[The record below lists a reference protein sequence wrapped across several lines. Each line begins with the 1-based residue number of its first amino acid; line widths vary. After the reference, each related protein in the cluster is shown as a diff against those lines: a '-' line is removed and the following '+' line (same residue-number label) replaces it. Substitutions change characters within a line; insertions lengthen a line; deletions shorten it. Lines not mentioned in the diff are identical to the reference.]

1 MFTLESENFNK
12 ITLTADKAQYTEEVG
27 KDASLSCLGEP
38 VKNDLFTWVYW
49 ELNGTKLNTST
60 HHYNDSRKFSNSNNG
75 ATPKVHMKLTIF
87 NVDYSDEGNYTCVV
101 YSFSE
106 RVSDSISLQ
115 IKGLQKGTA
124 A

>member
-1 MFTLESENFNK
+1 M
-12 ITLTADKAQYTEEVG
+12 TAEEPQYTEEVG

-38 VKNDLFTWVYW
+38 VKNDPFTWVYW
-49 ELNGTKLNTST
+49 ELNGTRLNTST
-60 HHYNDSRKFSNSNNG
+60 HHYDDSRIYSNSNNG
-75 ATPKVHMKLTIF
+75 ATPKVHMKLIIF

-115 IKGLQKGTA
+115 IKELQKGMK
-124 A
+124 